1 MVQLSTT
8 EHALIDDL
16 LECLAI
22 AMDRRPDIDPT
33 YANKTKLQKLLFLA
47 VDEFDFPLTYSWYL
61 AGAVVPSDP
70 VSPAGLESAFD
81 DLPSPD
87 QPEASQA
94 ESASMSDEMD
104 DFMRDDFEA
113 SIQEEPSASIQEKT
127 DVQQTVADFKD
138 ELRTDEDEAMDPV
151 LFSGSPAK
159 SESQSDPST
168 QERLGDRRH
177 EIIDFYEQKLPD
189 VWQQNTMQFLQ
200 NFYIS
205 YAPEEYRE
213 LYLQSAHLRTRLR
226 EVEHT
231 VTAHLDGDQ
240 PEQDLAE
247 LAKAV
252 GLGIS
257 DLHYSIRKSNS
268 LAATLE
274 MFVRG
279 TDLIEDGLMMLSQV
293 DPSELTE
300 THREVV
306 EEMQEFFYYSVWR
319 FPCLV
324 ISQETA
330 TGPSAETLRAQR
342 QEELV
347 SFEETLRRRCR
358 EIDGI
363 LERAGLK
370 PSYTDY
376 EIPDD
381 ELSQHAAELTEKYL
395 E

>member
-8 EHALIDDL
+8 EHALIDEL

-22 AMDRRPDIDPT
+22 AMDRRPDVDPT

-47 VDEFDFPLTYSWYL
+47 VDEFDLPLTYSWYL

-87 QPEASQA
+87 QPEAPQA
-94 ESASMSDEMD
+94 ESAPTSDEMHD
-104 DFMRDDFEA
+104 SMAIEPDA
-113 SIQEEPSASIQEKT
+113 SIREEPSASIHKEPDIQE
-127 DVQQTVADFKD
+127 TVADFKD
-138 ELRTDEDEAMDPV
+138 ELRTDEGEAMDPV
-151 LFSGSPAK
+151 LFSDSPAE
-159 SESQSDPST
+159 SESQSGPSI
-168 QERLGDRRH
+168 QDQLGDRRH

-213 LYLQSAHLRTRLR
+213 LYLQSTHLRTRLR

-231 VTAHLDGDQ
+231 VTAHLEDDQ

-252 GLGIS
+252 GLEIS
-257 DLHYSIRKSNS
+257 DLHYSIRKSDS
-268 LAATLE
+268 LAETLE
-274 MFVRG
+274 TVVRG
-279 TDLIEDGLMMLSQV
+279 TDLIEDGLIMLSQV

-300 THREVV
+300 THGEVV

-342 QEELV
+342 QEELT

-358 EIDGI
+358 EFEGK

-376 EIPDD
+376 EVPDD